1 MASPHYVIRRSRSGR
16 FNFTLLAEHGRI
28 NGVVVVP
35 TDNRS
40 KDEVQKLAHD
50 KIRALAEDLATVT
63 NRCPPA

>member
-40 KDEVQKLAHD
+40 KEEIARIARA
-50 KIRALAEDLATVT
+50 KIRALAEEFASVAG
-63 NRCPPA
+63 RCPSG

>member
-40 KDEVQKLAHD
+40 KDEVQKLAYD